1 MLIRTFVQNLVFSNE
16 ECRVA
21 TTITN
26 LICYE
31 IYEYN
36 TMVTLG
42 IVNAMEIVT
51 HERFRKKKLTE
62 DSVIRVLFYFT
73 LYPGL
78 RRSGEADLFE
88 GLAACP
94 WMTADIRYP

>member
-1 MLIRTFVQNLVFSNE
+1 MEYRVLRTFVQNLVFSNE
-16 ECRVA
+16 ECKIA

-51 HERFRKKKLTE
+51 HERFRKKKLSTGL
-62 DSVIRVLFYFT
+62 DDTGSILFYIVLWSST
-73 LYPGL
+73 
-78 RRSGEADLFE
+78 
-88 GLAACP
+88 
-94 WMTADIRYP
+94 